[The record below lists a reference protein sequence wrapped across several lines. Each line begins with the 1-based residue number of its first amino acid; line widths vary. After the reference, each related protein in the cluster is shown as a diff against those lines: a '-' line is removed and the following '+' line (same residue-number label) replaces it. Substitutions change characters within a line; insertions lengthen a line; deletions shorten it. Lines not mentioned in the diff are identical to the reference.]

1 LLDALNR
8 HRGKSQQ
15 KVTVEHV
22 HVHSGGQAIVGAVGP
37 GEGLHR
43 KTRSVPQAQ
52 GVSCSQRNTAAGL
65 LASSL
70 DAVSPQQ
77 LGTKAGKLT
86 PSSLPVLVPTIA
98 TISTV

>member
-1 LLDALNR
+1 V
-8 HRGKSQQ
+8 RGG
-15 KVTVEHV
+15 TGIGMMRGTGTERR
-22 HVHSGGQAIVGAVGP
+22 P
-37 GEGLHR
+37 
-43 KTRSVPQAQ
+43 SVRQVQ
-52 GVSCSQRNTAAGL
+52 GVSCPQRNTAAGL

-86 PSSLPVLVPTIA
+86 ATSSLPVLVPPMGRLVPTIA